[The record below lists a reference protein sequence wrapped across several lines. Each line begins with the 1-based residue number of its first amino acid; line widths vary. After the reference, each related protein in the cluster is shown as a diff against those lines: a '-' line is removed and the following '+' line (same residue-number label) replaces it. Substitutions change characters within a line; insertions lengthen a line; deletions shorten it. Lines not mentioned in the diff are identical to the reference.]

1 MSSMGLIYDF
11 SLALVVLAAISGL
24 ILVVDR
30 VSGGAKRPVGAPMPV
45 AVDYAQSFFPVIVF
59 VLVIRSFVFEP
70 FRIPSDSMMPTLL
83 DGDFIFVSKFSY
95 GLRAPVLNTKI
106 LDTGSPQ
113 RGDVIVFHKP
123 SEPSV
128 NYIKRL
134 IGLPG
139 DRIEVK
145 GDGVWVNGV
154 EAVARDAGPFVE
166 DDCYKNFHQ
175 GTEHLDA
182 GDHRV
187 MYCPVEPARLYRKCT
202 DSRDL
207 AECPVD
213 PTQPAQLSAD
223 ATLAPTGVFY
233 VPPGHLFFMGDN
245 RDNSAD
251 SRFPDLGFVPEE
263 NLVGKAVRIWASFGP
278 HFLPR
283 WSRIGMAVH

>member
-11 SLALVVLAAISGL
+11 SLALVVLAALSGVILL
-24 ILVVDR
+24 IDR
-30 VSGGAKRPVGAPMPV
+30 LTGGAKRPDGAPMPV
-45 AVDYAQSFFPVIVF
+45 AVDYAKSFFPVILF
-59 VLVIRSFVFEP
+59 VLVIRAFVFEP

-95 GLRAPVLNTKI
+95 GLKLPVLNTKVVE
-106 LDTGSPQ
+106 TGSPK

-139 DRIEVK
+139 DKIEIK
-145 GDGVWVNGV
+145 GDGVWVNGAAMV
-154 EAVARDAGPFVE
+154 SRDKGPFTE
-166 DDCYKNFHQ
+166 DACYQNFHQ
-175 GTEHLDA
+175 GIEHLDA

-187 MYCPVEPARLYRKCT
+187 MYCPVEPQRLYRKCT
-202 DSRDL
+202 NSRDL
-207 AECPVD
+207 SQCPVD
-213 PTQPAQLSAD
+213 PAVPAMMSGD

-233 VPPGHLFFMGDN
+233 VPPGHYFFMGDN

-251 SRFPDLGFVPEE
+251 SRFAELGFVPEE
-263 NLVGKAVRIWASFGP
+263 NLVGKAVRVWASFGP
-278 HFLPR
+278 HVMPR
-283 WSRIGMAVH
+283 WRRFGMAVR